1 MAVKKETKKKKILVS
16 NGEGQVHIQCSANNT
31 IITLT
36 DGNGNALKQCS
47 AGARGNRGA
56 KKTTPFAAQDAVEA
70 CLADVAKFGI
80 TKVAIFVKG
89 AGTTDIRIR
98 NGISRNSPTATT
110 LSSVQT
116 AARYLMLHG
125 AARMTAQTF
134 SSVSTTATTHSS
146 GSSAR

>member
-89 AGTTDIRIR
+89 AGVARESAIRAVGTAGLQVTMIKDVSPIPH
-98 NGISRNSPTATT
+98 NGCRPPK
-110 LSSVQT
+110 
-116 AARYLMLHG
+116 ARRL
-125 AARMTAQTF
+125 
-134 SSVSTTATTHSS
+134 
-146 GSSAR
+146 

>member
-36 DGNGNALKQCS
+36 DGNGNAIKQCS

-70 CLADVAKFGI
+70 CLQDVAKYGI

-89 AGTTDIRIR
+89 AGVARESAIRAVGTAGLQVTMIKDVSPIPH
-98 NGISRNSPTATT
+98 NGCRPPK
-110 LSSVQT
+110 
-116 AARYLMLHG
+116 ARRL
-125 AARMTAQTF
+125 
-134 SSVSTTATTHSS
+134 
-146 GSSAR
+146 

>member
-31 IITLT
+31 IISLT

-89 AGTTDIRIR
+89 AGVARESAIR
-98 NGISRNSPTATT
+98 A
-110 LSSVQT
+110 V
-116 AARYLMLHG
+116 G
-125 AARMTAQTF
+125 AAGLQVTMIKD
-134 SSVSTTATTHSS
+134 VSPIPHN
-146 GSSAR
+146 GCRPPKARRL